1 MRTRKRIKT
10 KADKVQQYYTH
21 NFYPNYH
28 NAFLSG
34 TCTTCRTTSATI
46 ALITCI
52 TLLLLLWQENI
63 SLTGMKKDLLN
74 KEKTHLRS
82 MAHYEVNI
90 NRLKSIYQQNR
101 KWLMQAKGAIHHLPS
116 WTTDTTHHGSTKEN
130 AKGTGLP
137 PSTHVCGGGSTAT
150 NTQPLRILEEVD
162 LPGGD
167 LSTGPRADAVTMSQC
182 CQTCSHTRDCIGFTF
197 VKATKSCWLKNNAKQ
212 RTSNAGTVSGILPGK
227 EAAIHRDTEEF
238 EQLIHAHFEKHEKR
252 DQKEP
257 PPLSVWPLPKSINYQ
272 GGYRKI
278 APSFQFTLMGS
289 AAASS
294 YGRLQRTLHRYT
306 KTMTTAT
313 PDRTFDWID
322 STSIMP
328 MTNIQVHCTQC
339 GLPNEQ
345 NKNHWSATDK
355 ASAYTLNVDAATDAH
370 AVSSGTLRSDTF
382 AGLIAGLETLT
393 QICYGG
399 LCNTTA
405 FAIQDVAHYKWRGVM
420 LDTGRRFLPVPLLR
434 IIIDLMCSLHFNIL
448 HLHLTDWSA
457 VRWKSTAF
465 DGLEKGATSDI
476 HRQYTANDIQH
487 LIEFA
492 QDRGIYVVPEMDV
505 PGHASSFR
513 PLETLEKE
521 GQPSDGVQ
529 FCGNRRQQLYN
540 DPEHHTLHALQKL
553 ATEMNGLFD
562 SSIVH
567 VGGDETEEQG
577 KCKKQDIQALTEAM
591 QMHVKEKLKKTP
603 MVWNEVHTVL
613 GKVVPG
619 TIVQCWNNCNVGE
632 IANSGHPVIYSL
644 MRDFYLD
651 FVSKSCTLQGALRGH
666 CLWVDISQ
674 EITAAS
680 APPALLLGGTATMWT
695 DEYCPRSK
703 CVGHGEGWGG
713 SVGWMY
719 EHEKDDEFS
728 QSLLAVMF
736 PRILLVAGSLY
747 RFDPNLSLSSL
758 IEHYVFAADRL
769 ERRAQVVYA
778 QEYTTRTEED
788 QKKGGKGGNGGK
800 DGAQSITC
808 PWHCRGGC
816 TMLSRCGVNYVP
828 R

>member
-1 MRTRKRIKT
+1 MRTRKKNKKR
-10 KADKVQQYYTH
+10 AYKVQQYYTNH
-21 NFYPNYH
+21 FYPNNYTI
-28 NAFLSG
+28 AFLSG
-34 TCTTCRTTSATI
+34 TRRTACATI
-46 ALITCI
+46 ALFTCI
-52 TLLLLLWQENI
+52 TLLLLLWQEHI

-82 MAHYEVNI
+82 MANYEVNI

-101 KWLMQAKGAIHHLPS
+101 NFLMRAKGAIHHLPS
-116 WTTDTTHHGSTKEN
+116 WTTDTTHHGSTKEIAQGN
-130 AKGTGLP
+130 AQGNAQGTGLSVP
-137 PSTHVCGGGSTAT
+137 TNICGGGSTAT
-150 NTQPLRILEEVD
+150 NPQPLRILEEVD

-182 CQTCSHTRDCIGFTF
+182 CQACSHTRDCIGFTF

-227 EAAIHRDTEEF
+227 EAAIHRETEEF

-257 PPLSVWPLPKSINYQ
+257 PPLSVWPLPKKINHQ

-278 APSFQFTLMGS
+278 SPSFQFTLMGS

-306 KTMTTAT
+306 KTMTT
-313 PDRTFDWID
+313 PGRTFDWID
-322 STSIMP
+322 STSIP
-328 MTNIQVHCTQC
+328 MTNIQVYCTKCSLQ
-339 GLPNEQ
+339 NEQ
-345 NKNHWSATDK
+345 NQNHWPATDP
-355 ASAYTLNVDAATDAH
+355 ASAYTLNVDATTDG
-370 AVSSGTLRSDTF
+370 VDGTLKSETF
-382 AGLIAGLETLT
+382 AGVIAGLETLT

-405 FAIQDVAHYKWRGVM
+405 FAIQDVAQYKWRGVM
-420 LDTGRRFLPVPLLR
+420 LDTGRRFIPVPLLR

-448 HLHLTDWSA
+448 HIHLTDWSA
-457 VRWKSTAF
+457 VRWVSNV
-465 DGLEKGATSDI
+465 GPLEKGATSDI
-476 HRQYTANDIQH
+476 HRQYTTDDIQH

-492 QDRGIYVVPEMDV
+492 LDRGIYVVPEMDV

-513 PLETLEKE
+513 PLETPEKE
-521 GQPSDGVQ
+521 GQPSEGVQ
-529 FCGNRRQQLYN
+529 FCGNRREQLYN
-540 DPEHHTLHALQKL
+540 DPEHHTLHALQDL

-613 GKVVPG
+613 DKVVPG

-632 IANSGHPVIYSL
+632 IAHSGHPVIYSL

-666 CLWVDISQ
+666 CLWVDISK

-719 EHEKDDEFS
+719 EHEKDDQFS

-747 RFDPNLSLSSL
+747 RFDPNLSLPSL

-769 ERRAQVVYA
+769 ERRAQVVYD
-778 QEYTTRTEED
+778 QEYTTRKED
-788 QKKGGKGGNGGK
+788 DPKNGGN